1 MCSLFG
7 SYLAR
12 IGWQGRS
19 SARLESWW
27 PHTHTSL
34 DLFPRCSQ
42 SAMLLQDRERQREKG
57 NKMISWV
64 CRKIF
69 QRLTAWLCT
78 LSPFHL
84 EIFVCLVCYCY
95 ILTVGSPPLY
105 CFNIKLRIIS
115 VRHQQNGLWPH
126 RPGVG
131 HAKDETFRS
140 SNTEQK
146 NNPKFPPKSLE
157 LETSLKMTFYKLRWN
172 FKDLLLHT
180 SSQARDSSL
189 AAGSLL
195 SWRMCVP
202 RLAVNWQQ
210 LHSFTPWQQ
219 PDNDPHLNLF
229 FFFTVSLFYPPTQI
243 PQW

>member
-1 MCSLFG
+1 MFVCSLFG

-27 PHTHTSL
+27 PRTHTSL

-84 EIFVCLVCYCY
+84 DTFVCLVCCCY
-95 ILTVGSPPLY
+95 ILTVGPPPLY
-105 CFNIKLRIIS
+105 CFNNKLRIIS
-115 VRHQQNGLWPH
+115 VKHQQNGLWPH
-126 RPGVG
+126 TPGVG

-140 SNTEQK
+140 SKYRTKKQSEISSK
-146 NNPKFPPKSLE
+146 KFGTRNK
-157 LETSLKMTFYKLRWN
+157 TFYKLRWN

-180 SSQARDSSL
+180 SSQARDSTL

-195 SWRMCVP
+195 SWRKSVP

-219 PDNDPHLNLF
+219 PDNDPHLNLVF
-229 FFFTVSLFYPPTQI
+229 FYYLTFFYPPTQI